1 MKRLL
6 FLVGA
11 IIILAAATAVQA
23 RWLAERPVA
32 IKLGYTP
39 AAEVQ
44 QLLAGEHR
52 LALSELSVVK
62 TLFYFG
68 SLVEGWKNQVMLPPE
83 YFNMYK
89 TIETAVKLDPYNMDA
104 YYFAQS
110 AFTWEVGRARD
121 VNALL
126 DYGMRYRTEDWH
138 LPYFAGFN
146 AAFFLQEYDQAAQYM
161 ERAAQLSDQPLL
173 ASLASRYFYEAGRTE
188 LGIAYLQGMI
198 EQEHDPQQKRAYEL
212 RLEALVAT
220 STIETAL
227 TEWRQLHN
235 DDPQNISEL
244 HSTGLLAQVPH
255 DPYGGE
261 FFLDAEGRVRTTSK
275 FALARPVENSQQDIL
290 NEATEVEKK

>member
-1 MKRLL
+1 MKRLA
-6 FLVGA
+6 FLLVA
-11 IIILAAATAVQA
+11 MLVLAAATISQA

-44 QLLAGEHR
+44 RLLAGEHR
-52 LALSELSVVK
+52 LALSELSVIR

-68 SLVEGWKNQVMLPPE
+68 SLVEEWKNQVMLPPE

-110 AFTWEVGRARD
+110 AFTWEVGRARE

-126 DYGMRYRTEDWH
+126 DYGMKYRTDDWY

-146 AAFFLQEYDQAAQYM
+146 AAFFLQEYEQAAQYM
-161 ERAAQLSDQPLL
+161 ERAAQLSGNPLF
-173 ASLASRYFYEAGRTE
+173 ARLASRFFYEAGRTE
-188 LGIAYLQGMI
+188 LGVAYLQGMI
-198 EQEHDPQQKRAYEL
+198 EDVRDPQQKKAYEL
-212 RLEALVAT
+212 RLQALLAT
-220 STIETAL
+220 RKIEQAL
-227 TEWRQLHN
+227 AAWRSQHGGEPSDLQQL
-235 DDPQNISEL
+235 L
-244 HSTGLLAQVPH
+244 AAGLLEKIPQ

-261 FFLDAEGRVRTTSK
+261 FFLDETGRVRTTSK
-275 FALARPVENSQQDIL
+275 FALGQRATVDDRPEGKGAE
-290 NEATEVEKK
+290 EAVPQ